1 MPYNFNG
8 QDVDINNITLQHLLD
23 GIIGEGSPKSYSINV
38 TNNGSG
44 AYNLSGNDRNGSV
57 SGNNATVNIN
67 VGDNIT
73 FNVNASGHPFWIKTS
88 AITGIENAV
97 SGVTNNGSQN
107 GFVSWTPTSDGTYYY
122 ICQYHGSM
130 NGIISVGSSS
140 GVVGIGTSSSLTL
153 FTPGASAR
161 SDLLRFGMNNLDTFF
176 GTKYTDEYNSIIA
189 NISADTKTRFE
200 NLGGNLSGLST
211 EAIGI
216 TTNLTGCIGTAI
228 NTWTPTVKNVGTYI
242 GLASHF
248 NQNSGIITSGNYT
261 PYYLT
266 RWGADATDS
275 MLYAQLNFMNHIK
288 FNSNGGATVANNVGI
303 SSTNAINLPISE
315 RLQVEWAST
324 LHPYPVWKDL
334 QNKGSQTNAEVEHIF
349 RTMVSYTNQHSRN
362 NLFNG
367 EPWSLSWFLI
377 HGINDSNNVGI
388 GTSSIDDTAAS
399 AYIDDATKDLVIQNK
414 YNFNYTRDADIQH
427 KLCKETQYIL
437 GIGNSTGIVN
447 WWNTTPLSF
456 ASPHNLLEAAA
467 RTMKVAKSQSIGATN
482 LDALDYNYFETRISR
497 KNLGIGN
504 TFLFTQL
511 VDKGWI

>member
-8 QDVDINNITLQHLLD
+8 QNVDINNITLQHLLD
-23 GIIGEGSPKSYSINV
+23 GIIGEGSPRSYSIDV
-38 TNNGSG
+38 QHSG
-44 AYNLSGNDRNGSV
+44 ASYYTLNGNDRNGYV

-67 VGDNIT
+67 VGDNIS

-88 AITGIENAV
+88 AITGIGNAV
-97 SGVTNNGSQN
+97 SDVTNNGSEN
-107 GFVSWTPTSDGTYYY
+107 GSVSWTPSSAGTYYY
-122 ICQYHGSM
+122 ICQYHGNM
-130 NGIISVGSSS
+130 NGVISVGSSS
-140 GVVGIGTSSSLTL
+140 GVVGIGTTSSLTL
-153 FTPGASAR
+153 FTPGSSAR

-275 MLYAQLNFMNHIK
+275 MLYAQLNFMNHVK

-303 SSTNAINLPISE
+303 SSANAINLPISE

-324 LHPYPVWKDL
+324 LNPYPVWKDL
-334 QNKGSQTNAEVEHIF
+334 QSKGSQTNAEVEHIF
-349 RTMVSYTNQHSRN
+349 RTMVSFTNENSRH

-399 AYIDDATKDLVIQNK
+399 AYIDNATKDLVIQNK

-427 KLCKETQYIL
+427 KLCTEAQYIL

-511 VDKGWI
+511 VDKGWL

>member
-8 QDVDINNITLQHLLD
+8 QNVDINNITLQHLLD
-23 GIIGEGSPKSYSINV
+23 GIIGEGSPRSYSIDV
-38 TNNGSG
+38 QHSG
-44 AYNLSGNDRNGSV
+44 ASYYTLNGNDRNGYV

-67 VGDNIT
+67 VGDNIS

-88 AITGIENAV
+88 AITGIGNAV

-107 GFVSWTPTSDGTYYY
+107 GSVSWTPSSAGTYYY
-122 ICQYHGSM
+122 ICQYHGNM
-130 NGIISVGSSS
+130 NGVISVGSSS
-140 GVVGIGTSSSLTL
+140 GVVGIGTTSTLTL
-153 FTPGASAR
+153 FTSGATAR
-161 SDLLRFGMNNLDTFF
+161 YDLIRFGMNNLDTFF
-176 GTKYTDEYNSIIA
+176 GSKYTDEYNSIIA

-275 MLYAQLNFMNHIK
+275 MLYAQLNFMNHVK

-303 SSTNAINLPISE
+303 SSANAINLPISE

-324 LHPYPVWKDL
+324 LNPYPVWKDL
-334 QNKGSQTNAEVEHIF
+334 QSKGSQTNAEVEHIF
-349 RTMVSYTNQHSRN
+349 RTMVSFTNEHSRH

-399 AYIDDATKDLVIQNK
+399 AYIDNTTKDLVIQNK

-427 KLCKETQYIL
+427 KLCKEAQYIL

-511 VDKGWI
+511 VDKGWL

>member
-38 TNNGSG
+38 TNIGSG

-57 SGNNATVNIN
+57 SGNNVTVNIN

-73 FNVNASGHPFWIKTS
+73 FNVNASGHPFWIKTVQE
-88 AITGIENAV
+88 TGELN
-97 SGVTNNGSQN
+97 GVTGVNNNGSQN
-107 GFVSWTPTSDGTYYY
+107 GSVSWTPSSSGTYYY
-122 ICQYHGSM
+122 ICQYHGNM
-130 NGIISVGSSS
+130 NGIISIGSSS

-275 MLYAQLNFMNHIK
+275 MLYAQLNFMNHVK

-414 YNFNYTRDADIQH
+414 YKTFIIMAD
-427 KLCKETQYIL
+427 
-437 GIGNSTGIVN
+437 
-447 WWNTTPLSF
+447 F
-456 ASPHNLLEAAA
+456 
-467 RTMKVAKSQSIGATN
+467 
-482 LDALDYNYFETRISR
+482 YNYHASAP
-497 KNLGIGN
+497 NLPADR
-504 TFLFTQL
+504 LL
-511 VDKGWI
+511 

>member
-8 QDVDINNITLQHLLD
+8 QDVDINNITLQHLMD
-23 GIIGEGSPKSYSINV
+23 GIIGTPGP
-38 TNNGSG
+38 
-44 AYNLSGNDRNGSV
+44 AD
-57 SGNNATVNIN
+57 
-67 VGDNIT
+67 
-73 FNVNASGHPFWIKTS
+73 
-88 AITGIENAV
+88 AI
-97 SGVTNNGSQN
+97 
-107 GFVSWTPTSDGTYYY
+107 
-122 ICQYHGSM
+122 
-130 NGIISVGSSS
+130 
-140 GVVGIGTSSSLTL
+140 GIGTTSKLMTFGSGGDT
-153 FTPGASAR
+153 R
-161 SDLLRFGMNNLDTFF
+161 MNLLRYGMNSLDTFF
-176 GTKYTDEYNSIIA
+176 GSKYTDEYNSIIA

-200 NLGGNLSGLST
+200 GLGGNLSGLST
-211 EAIGI
+211 EGIGI

-228 NTWTPTVKNVGTYI
+228 NTWTPTVKDMGTYVGI
-242 GLASHF
+242 GTWY
-248 NQNSGIITSGNYT
+248 NQTGITTSSNYT

-275 MLYAQLNFMNHIK
+275 MLYAQLNFMHHVK

-303 SSTNAINLPISE
+303 SSANAINLPISE

-324 LHPYPVWKDL
+324 LNPYPVWKDL
-334 QNKGSQTNAEVEHIF
+334 QNKGSQTTAEVEYIF
-349 RTMVSYTNQHSRN
+349 RSMVSHTNHREDY
-362 NLFNG
+362 NLFSG

-399 AYIDDATKDLVIQNK
+399 AYIDNATKDLVIQNK

-427 KLCKETQYIL
+427 KLCTEAQAIL
-437 GIGNSTGIVN
+437 GIGNSMGITN
-447 WWNTTPLSF
+447 WWKTTPLSF
-456 ASPHNLLEAAA
+456 ASPHNLLEAAS
-467 RTMKVAKSQSIGATN
+467 RTMKVAKSESIGATN

>member
-38 TNNGSG
+38 INNGSG

-73 FNVNASGHPFWIKTS
+73 FNVNASGHPFWIKTVQE
-88 AITGIENAV
+88 TGELN
-97 SGVTNNGSQN
+97 GVTGVNNNGSQN
-107 GFVSWTPTSDGTYYY
+107 GSVSWTPSSSGTYYY
-122 ICQYHGSM
+122 ICQYHGNM

-275 MLYAQLNFMNHIK
+275 MLYAQLNFMNHVK

-511 VDKGWI
+511 VDKGWL

>member
-23 GIIGEGSPKSYSINV
+23 GIIG
-38 TNNGSG
+38 
-44 AYNLSGNDRNGSV
+44 
-57 SGNNATVNIN
+57 
-67 VGDNIT
+67 
-73 FNVNASGHPFWIKTS
+73 
-88 AITGIENAV
+88 
-97 SGVTNNGSQN
+97 
-107 GFVSWTPTSDGTYYY
+107 DG
-122 ICQYHGSM
+122 
-130 NGIISVGSSS
+130 
-140 GVVGIGTSSSLTL
+140 VGIGTTSSLTL

-161 SDLLRFGMNNLDTFF
+161 SDLLRYGMNSLDTFF
-176 GTKYTDEYNSIIA
+176 GSKYTDEYNSIIT

-200 NLGGNLSGLST
+200 SLGGNISGLST
-211 EAIGI
+211 EGIGI

-228 NTWTPTVKNVGTYI
+228 NTWTPTIKNVGTYI
-242 GLASHF
+242 GIGSHF

-266 RWGADATDS
+266 RWGGDATDS
-275 MLYAQLNFMNHIK
+275 MLYAQLNFMHHVN

-303 SSTNAINLPISE
+303 SSANAINLPISE

-324 LHPYPVWKDL
+324 LNPYPVWKDL
-334 QNKGSQTNAEVEHIF
+334 QNKGSQTTAQVEHIF
-349 RTMVSYTNQHSRN
+349 RTMVSYTNEHSRH

-399 AYIDDATKDLVIQNK
+399 AYIDNATKDLVIQNK

-427 KLCKETQYIL
+427 KLCREAQSIL
-437 GIGNSTGIVN
+437 GIGNSIGITN
-447 WWNTTPLSF
+447 WWKTTPLSF

-467 RTMKVAKSQSIGATN
+467 RTMKVAKSESIGATN

>member
-23 GIIGEGSPKSYSINV
+23 GIIG
-38 TNNGSG
+38 
-44 AYNLSGNDRNGSV
+44 
-57 SGNNATVNIN
+57 
-67 VGDNIT
+67 
-73 FNVNASGHPFWIKTS
+73 
-88 AITGIENAV
+88 
-97 SGVTNNGSQN
+97 
-107 GFVSWTPTSDGTYYY
+107 DG
-122 ICQYHGSM
+122 
-130 NGIISVGSSS
+130 
-140 GVVGIGTSSSLTL
+140 VGIGTTSSLTL

-161 SDLLRFGMNNLDTFF
+161 SDLLRYGMNSLDTFF
-176 GTKYTDEYNSIIA
+176 GSKYTDEYNSIIA

-200 NLGGNLSGLST
+200 GLGGNLSGLST
-211 EAIGI
+211 EGIGI

-242 GLASHF
+242 GIGSHF

-266 RWGADATDS
+266 RWGGDATDS
-275 MLYAQLNFMNHIK
+275 MLYAQLNFMHHVN

-303 SSTNAINLPISE
+303 SSANAINLPISE

-324 LHPYPVWKDL
+324 LNPYPVWKDL
-334 QNKGSQTNAEVEHIF
+334 QNKGSQTTAQVEHIF
-349 RTMVSYTNQHSRN
+349 RTMVSYTNEHSRH

-388 GTSSIDDTAAS
+388 GTSSIDDTASS

-414 YNFNYTRDADIQH
+414 YNFNYTRDTDIQH
-427 KLCKETQYIL
+427 KLCTEAQAIL
-437 GIGNSTGIVN
+437 GIGNSTGITN
-447 WWNTTPLSF
+447 WWKTTPLSF

-467 RTMKVAKSQSIGATN
+467 RTMKVAKSESIGATN

>member
-38 TNNGSG
+38 TNIGSG

-57 SGNNATVNIN
+57 SGNNVTVNIN

-73 FNVNASGHPFWIKTS
+73 FNVNASGHPFWIKTVQE
-88 AITGIENAV
+88 TGELN
-97 SGVTNNGSQN
+97 GVTGVNNNGSQN
-107 GFVSWTPTSDGTYYY
+107 GSVSWTPSSSGTYYY
-122 ICQYHGSM
+122 ICQYHGNM

-275 MLYAQLNFMNHIK
+275 MLYAQLNFMNHVK

-511 VDKGWI
+511 VDKGWL

>member
-38 TNNGSG
+38 TNIGSG

-57 SGNNATVNIN
+57 SGNNVTVNIN

-73 FNVNASGHPFWIKTS
+73 FNVNASGHPFWIKTVQE
-88 AITGIENAV
+88 TGELN
-97 SGVTNNGSQN
+97 GVTGVNNNGSQN
-107 GFVSWTPTSDGTYYY
+107 GSVSWTPSSSGTYYY
-122 ICQYHGSM
+122 ICQYHGNM
-130 NGIISVGSSS
+130 NGIISIGSSS

-275 MLYAQLNFMNHIK
+275 MLYAQLNFMNHVK

-511 VDKGWI
+511 VDKGWL

>member
-23 GIIGEGSPKSYSINV
+23 GIIG
-38 TNNGSG
+38 
-44 AYNLSGNDRNGSV
+44 
-57 SGNNATVNIN
+57 
-67 VGDNIT
+67 
-73 FNVNASGHPFWIKTS
+73 
-88 AITGIENAV
+88 
-97 SGVTNNGSQN
+97 
-107 GFVSWTPTSDGTYYY
+107 DG
-122 ICQYHGSM
+122 
-130 NGIISVGSSS
+130 
-140 GVVGIGTSSSLTL
+140 VGIGTTSSLTL

-161 SDLLRFGMNNLDTFF
+161 SDLLRYGMNSLDTFF
-176 GTKYTDEYNSIIA
+176 GSKYTDEYNSIIT

-200 NLGGNLSGLST
+200 SLGGNLSGLST
-211 EAIGI
+211 EGIGI

-242 GLASHF
+242 GIGSHF

-266 RWGADATDS
+266 RWGGDATDS
-275 MLYAQLNFMNHIK
+275 MLYAQLNFMHHVN

-303 SSTNAINLPISE
+303 SSANAINLPISE

-324 LHPYPVWKDL
+324 LNPYPVWKDL
-334 QNKGSQTNAEVEHIF
+334 QNKGSQTTAQVDHIF
-349 RTMVSYTNQHSRN
+349 RTMVSYTNEHSRH
-362 NLFNG
+362 NLFSG

-399 AYIDDATKDLVIQNK
+399 AYIDNATKDLVIQNK

-427 KLCKETQYIL
+427 KLCIEAQAIL
-437 GIGNSTGIVN
+437 GIGNSTGITN
-447 WWNTTPLSF
+447 WWKTTPLSF

-467 RTMKVAKSQSIGATN
+467 RTMKVAKSESIGATN

>member
-38 TNNGSG
+38 TNIGSG

-73 FNVNASGHPFWIKTS
+73 FNVNASGHPFWIKTVQE
-88 AITGIENAV
+88 TGELN
-97 SGVTNNGSQN
+97 GVTGVNNNGSQN
-107 GFVSWTPTSDGTYYY
+107 GSVSWTPSSSGTYYY
-122 ICQYHGSM
+122 ICQYHGNM

-275 MLYAQLNFMNHIK
+275 MLYAQLNFMNHVK